1 MAKVKVKTTG
11 AIVNGQPIG
20 STLELD
26 EAEAKRL
33 EAAGYVEIQKAE
45 DKPAVSTKDA
55 GESKPK
61 PKRKKTKDD

>member
-45 DKPAVSTKDA
+45 DKPQDA

>member
-11 AIVNGQPIG
+11 AIINGQPIG

-33 EAAGYVEIQKAE
+33 EERGYVEIQKAE
-45 DKPAVSTKDA
+45 DKPAESTKDA
-55 GESKPK
+55 DEKPK

>member
-11 AIVNGQPIG
+11 AIINGQPIG
-20 STLELD
+20 STLELE

-33 EAAGYVEIQKAE
+33 AERGYVEIQKAE
-45 DKPAVSTKDA
+45 DKPAESTKDA
-55 GESKPK
+55 DEKPK

>member
-11 AIVNGQPIG
+11 AIINGQPIG
-20 STLELD
+20 STMVLD
-26 EAEAKRL
+26 DDEAKRL
-33 EAAGYVEIQKAE
+33 AERGYVEIQKAE
-45 DKPAVSTKDA
+45 DKPQDT